1 MAVGIFEERFEGRS
15 ESNFS
20 GSIIHIDTIGN
31 LRNEFTDSRR
41 YSELSPVI
49 VGLIDGKKLK
59 IEYARDKPSVP
70 LLRSRIIALLNEFS
84 QPYLAFN
91 APFVQAVLYHFT
103 GEKIALTGEL
113 NRKAVES
120 RLFAIHALNIPQ
132 YADPFADQDKLCTQA
147 WLRGEIEKCVAHARA
162 CLLKERD
169 IFIKR
174 GFRKPEEI
182 KLRK

>member
-1 MAVGIFEERFEGRS
+1 MAVGVFEERSES

-31 LRNEFTDSRR
+31 LRNEFIDSRR

-49 VGLIDGKKLK
+49 VGLINKNKLK
-59 IEYARDKPSVP
+59 IEYALDKPSIS
-70 LLRSRIIALLNEFS
+70 LLRSRIIALINEFPK
-84 QPYLAFN
+84 PYFAFN
-91 APFVQAVLYHFT
+91 VAFVQAVLYHFT
-103 GEKIALTGEL
+103 GEKIAIVGEL
-113 NRKAVES
+113 NRKAFES

-132 YADPFADQDKLCTQA
+132 YGDPFADQDKLCTQA
-147 WLRGEIEKCVAHARA
+147 WLLGEIEKCVAHARA

-169 IFIKR
+169 ILIKR

-182 KLRK
+182 RLRK